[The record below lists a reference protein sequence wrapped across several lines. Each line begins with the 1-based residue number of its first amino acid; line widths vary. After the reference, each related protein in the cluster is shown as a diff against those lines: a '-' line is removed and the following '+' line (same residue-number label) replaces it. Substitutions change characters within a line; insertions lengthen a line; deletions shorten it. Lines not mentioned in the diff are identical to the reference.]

1 MHQRSNISV
10 VIPAYNAEK
19 SLQKTLNSLH
29 DQSLKPLE
37 IIVVDDGSI
46 DNTEKVAN
54 SLASKVIKTQNRGPA
69 SARNSGIKY
78 ASGEI
83 IALIDSDCQ
92 AEKTWIENI
101 YRIFTDTGI
110 LVIMG
115 RVVIPS
121 SNFVGDAISALGFPA
136 GGSIGFEKVWKVTS
150 EGYTNTLSTCNCAFR
165 REVFNKFGPF
175 DEDFPYAGGE
185 DTFFAAKVVY
195 GGAKIKY
202 CSEIRVFHEPRT
214 SLISFIKWQVQRGKC
229 AYHFKKKMRDVG
241 GFAKTRLWSTKNVI
255 MIFWNDKKFPLI
267 LLLVFLS
274 YVLQSFGFLI
284 AYSNDHRLKKNVV
297 L

>member
-1 MHQRSNISV
+1 MHQSNNISV

-29 DQSLKPLE
+29 DQSLKSLE

-46 DNTEKVAN
+46 DNTEKVAK
-54 SLASKVIKTQNRGPA
+54 SLASKVIKTENRGPA
-69 SARNSGIKY
+69 SARNTGIKY

-92 AEKTWIENI
+92 AEKTWIESI

-115 RVVIPS
+115 RAVIPS
-121 SNFVGDAISALGFPA
+121 SNFMGDAISALGFPA
-136 GGSIGFEKVWKVTS
+136 GGSIGFGKVWKVTS

-185 DTFFAAKVVY
+185 DTFFAAKLVK
-195 GGAKIKY
+195 GGIKIKY
-202 CSEIRVFHEPRT
+202 CSEVRVSHEPRT

-229 AYHFKKKMRDVG
+229 AFHFKKKIGTVS
-241 GFAKTRLWSTKNVI
+241 GFAQTRLWSTKNVI
-255 MIFWNDKKFPLI
+255 MTFWKDKKFPLI
-267 LLLVFLS
+267 MLLIFLS

-284 AYSNDHRLKKNVV
+284 AYLSGQEPKKSVV